1 MRHVQDSRWSRR
13 GEIMGHEYDEYHA
26 RFGVIVTTHTLR
38 RCTHEPALVVTF
50 NVRACS
56 PPFPNSWRDD
66 QL

>member
-1 MRHVQDSRWSRR
+1 
-13 GEIMGHEYDEYHA
+13 MGHEYDEYHA